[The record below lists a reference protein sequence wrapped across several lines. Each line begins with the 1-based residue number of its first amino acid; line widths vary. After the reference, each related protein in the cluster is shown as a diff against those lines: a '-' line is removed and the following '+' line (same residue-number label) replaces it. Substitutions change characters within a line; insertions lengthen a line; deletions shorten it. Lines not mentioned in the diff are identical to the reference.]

1 MTTLIKVRCN
11 GAGKHVNEVDY
22 EKSLKPTV
30 ILRGSPSRVADADL
44 PERLNIRC
52 KECAEGE
59 VIVTREMMLK
69 HRARG

>member
-1 MTTLIKVRCN
+1 MSPLIKIRCN

-30 ILRGSPSRVADADL
+30 VMRGGPPRVADADL
-44 PERLNIRC
+44 PERLNFPC
-52 KECAEGE
+52 KECTGE